1 MGGQAGKDGGAIA
14 GGEDAGLRRVNK
26 TADFGTT
33 GVEFVAKEGGWALAL
48 CSVRAQ
54 REGKKDFRWEGQDA
68 VQQQMMPAVAQSLVL
83 TR

>member
-1 MGGQAGKDGGAIA
+1 MQIVRGEPGGRVLAWGG
-14 GGEDAGLRRVNK
+14 GGGDKGGGLGR
-26 TADFGTT
+26 
-33 GVEFVAKEGGWALAL
+33 GWVLAL